1 MLIGIVERFDGHYVW
16 FRIIGEKGQ
25 ISFINIDLSFREY
38 IQETRN
44 TLQPVFSYGF
54 KGIDNIDRIALAVP
68 IVNSDTGE
76 YIGIV
81 GAEIPTEAFFAHYGN
96 IVDIDSQFIVSYD
109 SKFNYIATPR
119 THFLGKNFFDNEVQ
133 KFFNFNNIQND
144 YYRKVFSGEL
154 SDDNAVYDFG
164 SGERLNTGS
173 PILLQE
179 KPIYFIFII
188 TPTILI
194 YSHIN
199 GSC

>member
-1 MLIGIVERFDGHYVW
+1 MDLRELII
-16 FRIIGEKGQ
+16 
-25 ISFINIDLSFREY
+25 Y
-38 IQETRN
+38 I
-44 TLQPVFSYGF
+44 
-54 KGIDNIDRIALAVP
+54 IALAVP

-109 SKFNYIATPR
+109 SKFNYIDTPL
-119 THFLGKNFFDNEVQ
+119 THFLGKNFFYNEVQ

-173 PILLQE
+173 SILLHE

-188 TPTILI
+188 TATVGVLVEVPVMLSRTNYEKEKSKIPI
-194 YSHIN
+194 
-199 GSC
+199 